1 MIDKVK
7 IRPYANEDEVLVL
20 ALWQLTF
27 PDAPSHNNF
36 IEDIKRKLSTQNNLF
51 FVAFYEEQCIGTA
64 MSGFDGAIADGYII

>member
-36 IEDIKRKLSTQNNLF
+36 IEDIKRKLST
-51 FVAFYEEQCIGTA
+51 
-64 MSGFDGAIADGYII
+64 